1 MRGKRSGANAS
12 AGRPPRLRRWA
23 TAGLLLGAAGAAV
36 AQLPAAWLAR
46 SVAALSE
53 GRVLLADARGTLW
66 SGDAL
71 AVLGA
76 GAGSRDAAVLPGRL
90 HWSVRWRDGGFE
102 LALRQACC
110 LHGTPRLRIEPG
122 WGRVAL
128 TLAPGNGGRGGAGQP
143 LGRWPAAWL
152 GGLGTPWNTLQ
163 LTGELRLSSGGLRA
177 ERVLGR
183 WQFGGSARVELADI
197 ASRLATL
204 PRLGSYRLEIDAPP
218 GTPPGTAELAL
229 ATDEG
234 PLELEARGQWTAAGL
249 RLRGQA
255 QAAPGS
261 EAALDNLLNI
271 IGRRQGDRSL
281 ITIG

>member
-1 MRGKRSGANAS
+1 MNA
-12 AGRPPRLRRWA
+12 ARRAPATTAVATRALRLRGWA
-23 TAGLLLGAAGAAV
+23 AAGALLGATGAAV
-36 AQLPAAWLAR
+36 ATAPAAWLAN
-46 SVAALSE
+46 SVAGLTG
-53 GRVLLADARGTLW
+53 GRLLLADARGTVW
-66 SGDAL
+66 SGDAIT
-71 AVLGA
+71 VLGG

-90 HWSVRWRDGGFE
+90 QWSLRWREGAFE

-110 LHGTPRLRIEPG
+110 LRGVPRLRIEPG
-122 WGRVAL
+122 WRRVAVA
-128 TLAPGNGGRGGAGQP
+128 LAPAPDTDAGEL
-143 LGRWPAAWL
+143 LGQWPAAWL

-163 LTGELRLSSGGLRA
+163 LAGDLRLASPGLRF

-183 WQFGGSARVELADI
+183 WQVSGSARIELADV

-218 GTPPGTAELAL
+218 GTAPGTAQLVLE
-229 ATDEG
+229 TDEG
-234 PLELEARGQWTAAGL
+234 PLELDASGQWAATGL
-249 RLRGQA
+249 RLRGEA
-255 QAAPGS
+255 RAAPGA

>member
-1 MRGKRSGANAS
+1 MSAARRAGLMAGA
-12 AGRPPRLRRWA
+12 RPLRLWRWA
-23 TAGLLLGAAGAAV
+23 AAGTMLGATAAAIASV
-36 AQLPAAWLAR
+36 PAAWLAR
-46 SVAALSE
+46 SVAQLTDD
-53 GRVLLADARGTLW
+53 RVLLADARGTLW
-66 SGDAL
+66 SGDAMT
-71 AVLGA
+71 VLGA

-90 HWSVRWRDGGFE
+90 HWSLHWRDGAFE

-110 LHGTPRLRIEPG
+110 LRGAPRLRIEPG
-122 WGRVAL
+122 WRRIAVA
-128 TLAPGNGGRGGAGQP
+128 LAPGVGATSDLLGQ
-143 LGRWPAAWL
+143 WPAAWL

-163 LTGELRLSSGGLRA
+163 LAGDLRLASSGMRF

-183 WQFGGSARVELADI
+183 WQVSGSARVELADI

-218 GTPPGTAELAL
+218 GTAPGTAQLAL
-229 ATDEG
+229 HTDEG
-234 PLELEARGQWTAAGL
+234 PLQLDARGQWAATGL
-249 RLRGQA
+249 RLRGEA
-255 QAAPGS
+255 RAAPGS